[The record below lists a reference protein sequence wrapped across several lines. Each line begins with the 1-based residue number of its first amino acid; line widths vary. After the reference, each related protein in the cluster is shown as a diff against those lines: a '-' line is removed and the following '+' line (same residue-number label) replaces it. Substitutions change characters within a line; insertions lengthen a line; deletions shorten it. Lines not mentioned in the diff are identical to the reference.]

1 MLDVSRSVRK
11 RPLRCCSTSAGSPSR
26 SSSEYGAPLIW
37 NSSVSAIRPCAP
49 MMPSEGLATTSGSG
63 SAGRRPGRNS
73 RVKQSCRLLNSVF
86 FASDKSRSE
95 NSRQQAIEASR
106 TSGFSIL
113 LNQPMKRVMAARGIR
128 LVSRKLRSSCS
139 VKAAIRPFTVINLL
153 DGLASAG
160 GMDSPL
166 SILSLSAAAL
176 AGAAVTFPKLQARL
190 ALSRAKHRSLTGHSK
205 MSKMVA
211 RLVPHYE
218 FDVDEFFRSDGA
230 PSEVAMQRQD
240 AFFRLAGIYQDRYA
254 KGRQMTAEAAAHISD
269 LQFTESYRVPFQY
282 SRLVR
287 ENLGTSAF
295 VQSSAGVTVTDVDG
309 NVSYDL
315 TGSYGVNIFGND
327 FYKEC
332 ITEAEKRAHA
342 LGPVLGPYHPVIT
355 DNVRRLCEISG
366 LDEVSFHMSG
376 TEAVMQAV
384 RLARY
389 HTRLT
394 HLVRFAGAYHGWW
407 GDVQPGVGNPV
418 SAHHTYT
425 LAEMSERT
433 LDVLKTRRDIA
444 CVLVNPLQALHPNA
458 NAPGDS
464 SLVDSSRS
472 AHYDRAAY
480 TAWLKSLREVCT
492 ERGIV
497 LIFDEVFV
505 GFRLAVGGAQE
516 YFGVRAD
523 MVTYG
528 KSLAGG
534 LPVGVVCGRKDLMR
548 RFRDDRPA
556 DVCFARGTFNSHPY
570 VMTAMDEFLSRLG
583 NPGIRARYAGLEE
596 LWNKRAEQ
604 LNQRLAASDLPVRVS
619 NISSIWMVQYTEP
632 SRYNWMLQY
641 YLRAEGLALSW
652 VGTGRLIFSL
662 NYTDAGFGE
671 VADRFVAATEKMKRD
686 GWWWH
691 DASLTDKGIKRQILK
706 ELLAKRL
713 GR

>member
-1 MLDVSRSVRK
+1 
-11 RPLRCCSTSAGSPSR
+11 
-26 SSSEYGAPLIW
+26 
-37 NSSVSAIRPCAP
+37 
-49 MMPSEGLATTSGSG
+49 
-63 SAGRRPGRNS
+63 
-73 RVKQSCRLLNSVF
+73 
-86 FASDKSRSE
+86 
-95 NSRQQAIEASR
+95 
-106 TSGFSIL
+106 
-113 LNQPMKRVMAARGIR
+113 
-128 LVSRKLRSSCS
+128 
-139 VKAAIRPFTVINLL
+139 
-153 DGLASAG
+153 
-160 GMDSPL
+160 MDSPL
-166 SILSLSAAAL
+166 SILSLSAAAI

-218 FDVDEFFRSDGA
+218 FDIDEFFRSDGA
-230 PSEVAMQRQD
+230 SADIAMQRQD
-240 AFFRLAGIYQDRYA
+240 AFFRLAGLYKERYA
-254 KGRQMTAEAAAHISD
+254 RGRQMTAEAAEHISD
-269 LQFTESYRVPFQY
+269 LQFTETYRVPFQY

-287 ENLGTSAF
+287 EHLSTSAF

-332 ITEAEKRAHA
+332 IEQSEKRAHA

-389 HTRLT
+389 HTKRS

-418 SAHHTYT
+418 SPHETYT
-425 LAEMSERT
+425 LADMSERT
-433 LDVLKTRRDIA
+433 LHVLRTRRDIA

-464 SLVDSSRS
+464 ALVDSSRKS
-472 AHYDRAAY
+472 SFDRAAY
-480 TAWLKSLREVCT
+480 GDWLKKLREVCT
-492 ERGIV
+492 SSGIV

-505 GFRLAVGGAQE
+505 GFRLAAGGAQE
-516 YFGVRAD
+516 YFGVHAD

-534 LPVGVVCGRKDLMR
+534 LPVGVVCGRKELMR

-570 VMTAMDEFLSRLG
+570 VMTAMDEFLSRLASP
-583 NPGIRARYAGLEE
+583 NFNSIYQGLDET
-596 LWNKRAEQ
+596 WNKRATD
-604 LNQRLAASDLPVRVS
+604 LNDRLAAQALPVGVS
-619 NISSIWMVQYTEP
+619 NLSSIWMVHYTKP

-662 NYTDAGFGE
+662 NYTDADFAD
-671 VADRFVAATEKMKRD
+671 VADRFVAASEKMKCD

-691 DASLTDKGIKRQILK
+691 DAALTNKTIRRRILK
-706 ELLAKRL
+706 EMFTRKKTR
-713 GR
+713 